1 MIRVY
6 VVATAVA
13 LFVANLEPSFAAQR
27 PRQPSSAHS
36 QDAVKEGRG
45 VITSPY
51 DSSRVRP
58 YAPGGTSRN
67 PFGPGVNYP
76 YPDRPYGDP
85 GRW

>member
-13 LFVANLEPSFAAQR
+13 LFVANLGPSFAAQR
-27 PRQPSSAHS
+27 PRKA
-36 QDAVKEGRG
+36 AVKEDRG
-45 VITSPY
+45 VVTSPY

>member
-1 MIRVY
+1 MIRIY
-6 VVATAVA
+6 AVATAVA
-13 LFVANLEPSFAAQR
+13 LFVANLEPSFAA
-27 PRQPSSAHS
+27 PRARQGA
-36 QDAVKEGRG
+36 AKEGRG
-45 VITSPY
+45 VVTSPN
-51 DSSRVRP
+51 DASRVRP